1 MRQAEPVIAT
11 RLLEGIATFDA
22 RHETPEGQRLVRS
35 LRAMTLAGAFVGVFL
50 LLLRALS
57 HWPTNLTDG
66 KRMVVM
72 ALSLAVSFGI
82 ALVAANALADAR
94 FGLRRVL
101 DRRVRLTMSRD
112 GIGHNGADYRRDRKI
127 AFTSEPHRWARR
139 EERAERV
146 SGETIPE
153 TYRLAYEVKLQHG
166 EAFIVLAHVSD
177 EQAANAIA
185 RRLQALD
192 ELVTRGVGP
201 LSGSAFGPRQA
212 PE

>member
-1 MRQAEPVIAT
+1 MRPAEPRIGTTLQAGT
-11 RLLEGIATFDA
+11 ATFDA
-22 RHETPEGQRLVRS
+22 CHETPEGQRLIRS
-35 LRAMTLAGAFVGVFL
+35 LRAMAQIAAFVGVSV
-50 LLLRALS
+50 LLLRVLS
-57 HWPTNLTDG
+57 RWPADLTDG
-66 KRMVVM
+66 ERMVVM

-82 ALVAANALADAR
+82 SMVAANALADAR
-94 FGLRRVL
+94 FGFRCLL
-101 DRRVRLTMSRD
+101 DRRIRLTVSRD
-112 GIGHNGADYRRDRKI
+112 GIGHNGTDYRRDRKI

-166 EAFIVLAHVSD
+166 EVFIVLAHVSD

-192 ELVTRGVGP
+192 ELVTRGAGS
-201 LSGSAFGPRQA
+201 LSRSAFGPRQV